1 MILYFFSY
9 INIRLIIK
17 IYIILYIVIFLSITV
32 MLRNQYFVNILKI
45 FNISFI

>member
-1 MILYFFSY
+1 MILYFFNY

-17 IYIILYIVIFLSITV
+17 IYTILYIVIFLSITV

-45 FNISFI
+45 FNISFT

>member
-1 MILYFFSY
+1 MIYFFNY

-17 IYIILYIVIFLSITV
+17 IYTILYIVIFLSITV

-45 FNISFI
+45 FNISFT